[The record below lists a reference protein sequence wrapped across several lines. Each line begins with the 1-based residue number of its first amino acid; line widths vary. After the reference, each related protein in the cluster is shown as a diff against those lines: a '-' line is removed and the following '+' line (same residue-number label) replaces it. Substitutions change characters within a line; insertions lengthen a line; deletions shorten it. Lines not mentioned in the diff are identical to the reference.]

1 MCLSGDWLFGGP
13 MRFHMNFRMSF
24 STSAKKNSH
33 WDFDRECNDSV
44 DCFVVTISS
53 LLIHEHEMVF
63 RLFVYLLISF
73 SDVL

>member
-1 MCLSGDWLFGGP
+1 
-13 MRFHMNFRMSF
+13 MNFRMSF
-24 STSAKKNSH
+24 SISAKKKKRH
-33 WDFDRECNDSV
+33 WDFDRECSDSV